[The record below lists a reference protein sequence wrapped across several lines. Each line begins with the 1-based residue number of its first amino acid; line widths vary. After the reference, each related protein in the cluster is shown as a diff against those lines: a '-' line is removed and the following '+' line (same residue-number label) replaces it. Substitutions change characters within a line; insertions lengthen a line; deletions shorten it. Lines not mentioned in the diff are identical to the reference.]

1 MISELHLSALL
12 CSRICHDLISPISAL
27 NNGIEVLEDDDDED
41 EEMREHALSLIALGG
56 KQASS
61 KLRFAR
67 LAYGASSATGEIV
80 DLAEVKEILE
90 EILDGGKI
98 TLKWESAHDGLQKDF
113 VRILMNLVSIGSGCI
128 PRGGVLRVDI
138 RNTSGPAFMSL
149 TASGEGADIKP
160 EVIKALDCASAEK
173 DLDARSIQPFFTG
186 LLIQSNGIRLKTEK
200 QSEQIVFQASS

>member
-27 NNGIEVLEDDDDED
+27 NNGIEVLEDDDDE
-41 EEMREHALSLIALGG
+41 EMREHALSLIALGG
-56 KQASS
+56 KQASA

-90 EILDGGKI
+90 EILEGGKI
-98 TLKWESAHDGLQKDF
+98 TLKWESAHDGLQKDY
-113 VRILMNLVSIGSGCI
+113 VRILMNLVSIGTGCV
-128 PRGGVLRVDI
+128 PKGGVLRVEI

-160 EVIKALDCASAEK
+160 DVMKALDCASAEE

-186 LLIQSNGIRLKTEK
+186 LLIQRNGIRLETDR
-200 QSEQIVFQASS
+200 QSEQVVFEASS